1 LIRPISE
8 TRDEGGTFMASTAI
22 DSLIFRDIFSTPA
35 MRRVFSDESR
45 IQRYLDVEA
54 ALARAQARLGIIPHE
69 AADEIVKQ
77 ALVENFDLAKLKART
92 ETIGYPVLP
101 VVEQLVARSAN
112 HLGEWAHWGATTQD
126 ITDTAAVLQ
135 AREALALIDDDL
147 KAISESLAALAAR
160 HRDTPMVGRSN
171 LQQAVPIT
179 FGFKM
184 AVVLAALDRHRQRL
198 RELRPRVLVAEFG
211 GAAGTLASL
220 GKRGLEVQ
228 AALCQELGL
237 AQPEIAWHT
246 VRDGF
251 AEVACFLGLVTGT
264 LGKIATDVKLLMQT
278 EVAEVFE
285 PFVPG
290 RGSSSTM
297 PQKRNPI
304 ACNYILACTS
314 VVRQNVAALLEAMV
328 EDHERSTGP
337 WEIEWIAFPEIFLLA
352 AGALSQARKMLSGLQ
367 VDEKRMR
374 ANLDLTGGLI
384 TSEAVMMGLASH
396 IGRQHAHD
404 LVYDL
409 CQKSAQTGRPLLE
422 FLAENPEISRHLDR
436 AALAKLVDPANY
448 LGLSGEMVDRL
459 LGRREDRE

>member
-1 LIRPISE
+1 
-8 TRDEGGTFMASTAI
+8 MASTAI

-35 MRRVFSDESR
+35 MRRVFADESR

-54 ALARAQARLGIIPHE
+54 ALARAQARLGIIPRE
-69 AADEIVKQ
+69 AAEEIGRQ
-77 ALVENFDLAKLKART
+77 ALVEKFDLAKLKART
-92 ETIGYPVLP
+92 EIVGYPVLP
-101 VVEQLVARSAN
+101 VVEQLVALCAD

-135 AREALALIDDDL
+135 VREALALVDDDL
-147 KAISESLAALAAR
+147 KSISESLAGLAAR
-160 HRDTPMVGRSN
+160 YRDTPMAGRSN

-184 AVVLAALDRHRQRL
+184 AVVLAAFDRHRARL

-220 GKRGLEVQ
+220 GTRGLEVQ

-278 EVAEVFE
+278 EVGEVFE

-314 VVRQNVAALLEAMV
+314 VVRQHVAALLEAMV

-337 WEIEWIAFPEIFLLA
+337 WEIEWIALPEIFLLA

-384 TSEAVMMGLASH
+384 ASEAVMMGLAPH

-409 CQKSAQTGRPLLE
+409 CQKSAQTGRPLIE
-422 FLAENPEISRHLDR
+422 FLAETPEISRHLDR

-459 LGRREDRE
+459 LARRADSE

>member
-1 LIRPISE
+1 
-8 TRDEGGTFMASTAI
+8 MASTAI

-45 IQRYLDVEA
+45 IQRYLDIEA
-54 ALARAQARLGIIPHE
+54 ALGRAQARLGIIPRE
-69 AADEIVKQ
+69 AAEEIGRQ
-77 ALVENFDLAKLKART
+77 ALVEKFDLAKLKART
-92 ETIGYPVLP
+92 EIVGYPVLP
-101 VVEQLVARSAN
+101 VVEQLVALCAN

-135 AREALALIDDDL
+135 VREALALVDDDL
-147 KAISESLAALAAR
+147 KAISDSLAGLAAR
-160 HRDTPMVGRSN
+160 YRETPMAGRSN
-171 LQQAVPIT
+171 LQQAVPVT

-184 AVVLAALDRHRQRL
+184 AVILAALDRHRERL
-198 RELRPRVLVAEFG
+198 RELRPRVLVGEFG

-220 GKRGLEVQ
+220 GPRGLEVQ

-237 AQPEIAWHT
+237 GQPGIAWHT

-278 EVAEVFE
+278 EVGEVFE
-285 PFVPG
+285 PFVLG

-337 WEIEWIAFPEIFLLA
+337 WEIEWIALPEIFLLA
-352 AGALSQARKMLSGLQ
+352 AGALSQARKMLAGLQ
-367 VDEKRMR
+367 IDEKRMR

-384 TSEAVMMGLASH
+384 SSEAVMMGLAPH

-409 CQKSAQTGRPLLE
+409 CQRSAQTGRPLIE
-422 FLAENPEISRHLDR
+422 FLAETAEISRHLDR

-448 LGLSGEMVDRL
+448 LGLSAEMVDRL